1 MGVFMM
7 FIDINGE
14 EFKEEFKCSELY
26 TVDELP
32 RVENARFHTIYL
44 ITGKDLRKQL
54 ISMKSEYSLLIPD
67 NDKCYMFYYNGESY
81 IRISP
86 REK

>member
-1 MGVFMM
+1 M

-14 EFKEEFKCSELY
+14 EFREEFKGSTLCN
-26 TVDELP
+26 VVKLP
-32 RVENARFHTIYL
+32 SVENARFHTIYL
-44 ITGKDLRKQL
+44 IMGKDLRKQL
-54 ISMKSEYSLLIPD
+54 ISMKSKYSLLIPD
-67 NDKCYMFYYNGESY
+67 NDKYYMFYYNGESY

>member
-1 MGVFMM
+1 M

-14 EFKEEFKCSELY
+14 EFREEFKGSTLCN
-26 TVDELP
+26 VVKLP
-32 RVENARFHTIYL
+32 SVENARFHTIYL

-67 NDKCYMFYYNGESY
+67 NDKYYMFYYNGESY

>member
-1 MGVFMM
+1 MM

-14 EFKEEFKCSELY
+14 EFREEFKGSRLY
-26 TVDELP
+26 NVVKLP
-32 RVENARFHTIYL
+32 EVENARFHTIYL

-54 ISMKSEYSLLIPD
+54 ISMKSVYSLVIPD
-67 NDKCYMFYYNGESY
+67 NDKYYMFYYNGESY

>member
-1 MGVFMM
+1 M

-14 EFKEEFKCSELY
+14 EFREEFKGSTLCN
-26 TVDELP
+26 VVKLP
-32 RVENARFHTIYL
+32 KVENARSHTIYL

-67 NDKCYMFYYNGESY
+67 NDKYYMFYYNGESY